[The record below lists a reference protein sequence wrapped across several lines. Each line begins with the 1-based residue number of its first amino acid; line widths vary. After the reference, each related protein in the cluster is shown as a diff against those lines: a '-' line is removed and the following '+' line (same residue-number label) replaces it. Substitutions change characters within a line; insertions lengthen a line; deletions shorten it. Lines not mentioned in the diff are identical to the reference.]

1 MFVDGFV
8 FVTMLIVLSH
18 IVLLNDFPQKRSLEI
33 RSIQCE
39 CGGGLESIAEIL
51 SSEKNINKTK

>member
-8 FVTMLIVLSH
+8 FVTTLIVLSH

-39 CGGGLESIAEIL
+39 CDGGLESIAEIL
-51 SSEKNINKTK
+51 STEKI